1 MKFFDFNFDKL
12 QKFLEK
18 LTQVL
23 LLVTSVSLLLGVLF
37 GPDSAFIGAVY
48 QNFSQILTDIGQ
60 DGVIATCFNS
70 NHFFAK
76 SLYKEWLWG
85 LTRPRIEFSNHCF

>member
-23 LLVTSVSLLLGVLF
+23 LLVTSVALLLGVLF

-60 DGVIATCFNS
+60 DGVIALVS
-70 NHFFAK
+70 IAIIFAVARK
-76 SLYKEWLWG
+76 
-85 LTRPRIEFSNHCF
+85 

>member
-12 QKFLEK
+12 QKLLEK

-60 DGVIATCFNS
+60 DGVIALVS
-70 NHFFAK
+70 IAIIFAVARK
-76 SLYKEWLWG
+76 
-85 LTRPRIEFSNHCF
+85 

>member
-60 DGVIATCFNS
+60 DSVIELVSIAII
-70 NHFFAK
+70 FAVARK
-76 SLYKEWLWG
+76 K
-85 LTRPRIEFSNHCF
+85 

>member
-37 GPDSAFIGAVY
+37 GPDSAFIGAPIKAESGPNKTPKRSDTEVTSNRTWVSFSR
-48 QNFSQILTDIGQ
+48 NF
-60 DGVIATCFNS
+60 
-70 NHFFAK
+70 
-76 SLYKEWLWG
+76 
-85 LTRPRIEFSNHCF
+85 

>member
-37 GPDSAFIGAVY
+37 GPDSAFIRAVY

-60 DGVIATCFNS
+60 DGVIALVS
-70 NHFFAK
+70 IAIIFAVARK
-76 SLYKEWLWG
+76 
-85 LTRPRIEFSNHCF
+85 

>member
-60 DGVIATCFNS
+60 DGVIALVS
-70 NHFFAK
+70 IAIIFAVAK
-76 SLYKEWLWG
+76 K
-85 LTRPRIEFSNHCF
+85 

>member
-12 QKFLEK
+12 QKFLEE

-60 DGVIATCFNS
+60 DGVIALVS
-70 NHFFAK
+70 IAIIFAVARK
-76 SLYKEWLWG
+76 
-85 LTRPRIEFSNHCF
+85 

>member
-60 DGVIATCFNS
+60 DGVIALVS
-70 NHFFAK
+70 IAIIFAIAK
-76 SLYKEWLWG
+76 K
-85 LTRPRIEFSNHCF
+85 

>member
-37 GPDSAFIGAVY
+37 GPDSAFIGSVY

-60 DGVIATCFNS
+60 DGVIALVS
-70 NHFFAK
+70 IAIIFAVARK
-76 SLYKEWLWG
+76 
-85 LTRPRIEFSNHCF
+85 

>member
-60 DGVIATCFNS
+60 DGVIALVS
-70 NHFFAK
+70 IAIIFAVA
-76 SLYKEWLWG
+76 
-85 LTRPRIEFSNHCF
+85 RR

>member
-23 LLVTSVSLLLGVLF
+23 LLVTSVSLLLGVLLDLT
-37 GPDSAFIGAVY
+37 PPLSELSIK
-48 QNFSQILTDIGQ
+48 NFSQILTDIGQ
-60 DGVIATCFNS
+60 DGVIALVS
-70 NHFFAK
+70 IAIIFAVARK
-76 SLYKEWLWG
+76 
-85 LTRPRIEFSNHCF
+85 